1 MTGSRQLNEER
12 WMGTEVFLCRVNTVW
27 ARKRCCASQ
36 NQDVFTL
43 QSVGAWKQTSAEKN
57 EGCKSEDRE
66 AKGGWVG
73 IVADTCTDIIQGS
86 RLILNNNIFLVQVL
100 VLLKGEEGGLELS
113 NCWSRLSSKS
123 ILTTSCRTS
132 FPSVSATIVTSISTS
147 SIYHILHMR
156 QGQRINN
163 VSSSKSTGII
173 SKYQSTSTRTI
184 WTIRKY

>member
-1 MTGSRQLNEER
+1 
-12 WMGTEVFLCRVNTVW
+12 MGMGVFLCRVNTVW

-66 AKGGWVG
+66 AKGELVW
-73 IVADTCTDIIQGS
+73 IVAGTCTDIIQGS
-86 RLILNNNIFLVQVL
+86 RLNNNIFLVHVL

-132 FPSVSATIVTSISTS
+132 FASVSTTIVTNIARVQSI
-147 SIYHILHMR
+147 IYA
-156 QGQRINN
+156 
-163 VSSSKSTGII
+163 TGTTPVTMFLPVIVLVL
-173 SKYQSTSTRTI
+173 SQNSTSTRTI
-184 WTIRKY
+184 WTIPKYQ